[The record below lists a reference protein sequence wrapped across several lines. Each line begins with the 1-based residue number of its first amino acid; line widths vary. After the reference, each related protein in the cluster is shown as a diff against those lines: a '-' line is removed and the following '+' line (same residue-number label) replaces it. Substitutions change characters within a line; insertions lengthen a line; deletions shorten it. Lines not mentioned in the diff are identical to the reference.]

1 MYLQAAQQVSDDTIH
16 VYWWISLALGIV
28 VIVVVAILLH
38 ILTRT
43 AEQIHEGSA
52 EVWRV
57 GTLIANNTIH
67 IPLLARTNQ
76 IAGGI
81 LAAADGIATATGRI
95 RRAATGQTAGEG
107 RLPDA

>member
-1 MYLQAAQQVSDDTIH
+1 MLYLQAAERVSDSTIH
-16 VYWWISLALGIV
+16 GYWWISLALGII
-28 VIVVVAILLH
+28 VIIVVAILLH
-38 ILTRT
+38 ILART
-43 AEQIHEGSA
+43 AEQIHEGAA

-95 RRAATGQTAGEG
+95 RRAVSGSTEEQM
-107 RLPDA
+107 